1 MSRDHILFLIRSIDQ
16 IDFHAFSL
24 VCQMYGRLCY
34 IVVCQC
40 HGLMRKISEFGVQI
54 PVLMGDCQCR
64 FVEAPPALCRISIIR
79 STMIA
84 MDSALEIRKSRR
96 IFYDTAE
103 MQCFQTPV
111 LLHPDNHGNIVGPDI
126 DYRTFCL
133 GCTCQ
138 QCQHGNCQD
147 FLHRCH

>member
-1 MSRDHILFLIRSIDQ
+1 
-16 IDFHAFSL
+16 
-24 VCQMYGRLCY
+24 
-34 IVVCQC
+34 
-40 HGLMRKISEFGVQI
+40 
-54 PVLMGDCQCR
+54 
-64 FVEAPPALCRISIIR
+64 
-79 STMIA
+79 MIA

-147 FLHRCH
+147 FLHLCH